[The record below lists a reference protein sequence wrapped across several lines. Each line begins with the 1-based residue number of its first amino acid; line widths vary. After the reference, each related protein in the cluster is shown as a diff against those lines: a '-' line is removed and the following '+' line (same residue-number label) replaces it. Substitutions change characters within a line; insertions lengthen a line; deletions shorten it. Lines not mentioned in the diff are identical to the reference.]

1 METAR
6 RRVSEGSGSSQQKSS
21 FWSPFWGISAE
32 GRWLCGQSCLTS
44 SDCVAFLI
52 RFALELFLFFF
63 KKMQRDLESVWKH
76 FSSLAWL
83 PRHLTVT
90 LEALAWSTP
99 YLQDVFQRSALL
111 RSAVGRE
118 VNLGLLDHCWMD
130 FLILERWPAFF
141 FISGLWVGPG
151 LCLHQLS
158 SLFSETHCLLVESNF
173 NWNGWR
179 YKSFS
184 VHQNGTAEPSSNH

>member
-1 METAR
+1 MVCLR
-6 RRVSEGSGSSQQKSS
+6 GSGSSAHDCTQQKSS

-32 GRWLCGQSCLTS
+32 GRWLCKPIMSHLFRLRCI
-44 SDCVAFLI
+44 LI
-52 RFALELFLFFF
+52 RFTLEIFLFLN
-63 KKMQRDLESVWKH
+63 KKHAKKCGICLKAFYSISVMTWAPDGY
-76 FSSLAWL
+76 FGSSCLKYSIPTGRVSKICPASFCSR
-83 PRHLTVT
+83 PRSKSGFTRPLLDAFPHPR
-90 LEALAWSTP
+90 ALA
-99 YLQDVFQRSALL
+99 
-111 RSAVGRE
+111 
-118 VNLGLLDHCWMD
+118 C
-130 FLILERWPAFF
+130 FL